1 MKIKLIDF
9 GLSKAMGYEDTA
21 IEPYGS
27 LSFKAPEL
35 ILENPYSFGVD
46 LWSLGIT
53 IYYVMFHRFPV
64 KANDKSSKI
73 LSENYLGTMIQKG
86 VTFAAYALKVIFQCL
101 VKDPTK
107 RINADDLLSE
117 CK

>member
-1 MKIKLIDF
+1 
-9 GLSKAMGYEDTA
+9 
-21 IEPYGS
+21 
-27 LSFKAPEL
+27 
-35 ILENPYSFGVD
+35 
-46 LWSLGIT
+46 
-53 IYYVMFHRFPV
+53 MFHRFPV
-64 KANDKSSKI
+64 KANDKSSLKEKI

>member
-9 GLSKAMGYEDTA
+9 RLSKAMGYEDTA
-21 IEPYGS
+21 
-27 LSFKAPEL
+27 
-35 ILENPYSFGVD
+35 FGVD

-64 KANDKSSKI
+64 KANDKSSLKEKI
-73 LSENYLGTMIQKG
+73 
-86 VTFAAYALKVIFQCL
+86 
-101 VKDPTK
+101 PK

>member
-1 MKIKLIDF
+1 
-9 GLSKAMGYEDTA
+9 MGYEDTA

-64 KANDKSSKI
+64 KANDKSSLKDKI

-86 VTFAAYALKVIFQCL
+86 VTFAAYASKVIFQCL